1 MSKGLFGSMF
11 DFNRDGNMSAFERA
25 AEFAFL
31 NGLMKEE
38 TVDSNLNDEI
48 EEDIEACEN
57 RLSELE
63 MEGLDIDEL
72 EFMDEYDRREAIE
85 NAGLDPDD
93 YDFD

>member
-11 DFNRDGNMSAFERA
+11 DFNRDGHMSAFERA

-31 NGLMKEE
+31 NDLMKEE
-38 TVDSNLNDEI
+38 NVDSNSNDEI